1 MKNLRFWIPTIV
13 GGLIIAPACLYL
25 IVASGG
31 SGESG
36 HAGAGM
42 GAILLFYPLPAAL
55 MMLAGGAA
63 PDNAFFSLLLSRLA
77 YSAMVVQFPLYGFTI
92 SYANLKRNLWLR
104 VCAALVW
111 LHLIV
116 IVAGLAIYFLQV
128 VTLRI

>member
-1 MKNLRFWIPTIV
+1 MKKLRFWIPTIV

-25 IVASGG
+25 IAASA
-31 SGESG
+31 GESG

-77 YSAMVVQFPLYGFTI
+77 YSAMVIQFPLYGFTI

-104 VCAALVW
+104 VCAAVVW

-116 IVAGLAIYFLQV
+116 IVAGLAIYFLRV
-128 VTLRI
+128 VTSRI